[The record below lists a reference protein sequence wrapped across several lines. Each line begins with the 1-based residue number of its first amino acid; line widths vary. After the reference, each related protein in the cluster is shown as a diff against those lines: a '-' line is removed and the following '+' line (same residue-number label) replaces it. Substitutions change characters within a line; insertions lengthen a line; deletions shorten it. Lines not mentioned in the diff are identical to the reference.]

1 MLDFYLNHHEYRVV
15 FGDFNMNLAKP
26 EVNIFLN
33 TISKNNLFKEN
44 TCFKGASSCIEL
56 ILTNPKYSF

>member
-1 MLDFYLNHHEYRVV
+1 
-15 FGDFNMNLAKP
+15 MNLAKP

-44 TCFKGASSCIEL
+44 TYFKGASSCIEL